1 MVSGAIRNTII
12 SGLQVNKTYITLTF
26 LGLLLLPLLPVMS
39 QLGNSYHQL
48 LHGAIVRGDTSTAEL
63 ALVFTGD
70 EFADG
75 GFYIDSVLREQG
87 IKASFFLTGK
97 FYKNAEFKELI
108 HVLVKD
114 GHYLGAHS
122 DQHLLY
128 CDWVRRDS
136 LLVTQKQFSEDL
148 QDNYK
153 AMAGFGIR
161 EEDALFFLPPYEW
174 YNDSIANWTR
184 AMGLQLIN
192 HTHGT
197 LSHADYTVPGTANYR
212 SSGKI
217 FQSILEY
224 ETSESNGLNGFIL
237 LSHIGTAPE
246 RTDKF
251 YFYLE
256 KLLEELMSRGY
267 KFKRIDELLAQP
279 IQDLQFEMIKQLP

>member
-1 MVSGAIRNTII
+1 MSGAIRNTILK
-12 SGLQVNKTYITLTF
+12 GLQVNKTSLTLTF
-26 LGLLLLPLLPVMS
+26 LVLLLLSVLPAIS
-39 QLGNSYHQL
+39 QTGRSSHQL
-48 LHGAIVRGDTSTAEL
+48 FHGAVVRGDTSKAEL

-70 EFADG
+70 EYADG
-75 GFYIDSVLREQG
+75 GVHIAHILKQQG

-97 FYKNAEFKELI
+97 FYRNAEFEDLI
-108 HVLVKD
+108 QVLVKG

-128 CDWVRRDS
+128 CDWVNRDS
-136 LLVTQKQFSEDL
+136 LLVTQKQFRDDL

-153 AMAGFGIR
+153 AMVSFGIK
-161 EEDALFFLPPYEW
+161 EEDAPFYLPPYEW
-174 YNDSIANWTR
+174 YNDSISSWTQ

-197 LSHADYTVPGTANYR
+197 LSHADYTVPGTEAYR
-212 SSGKI
+212 SSDDI
-217 FQSILEY
+217 FQSILDY
-224 ETSESNGLNGFIL
+224 ETSASKGLNGFIL

-256 KLLEELMSRGY
+256 KLLKELKSRGY
-267 KFKRIDELLAQP
+267 RFKGIEELLVQP
-279 IQDLQFEMIKQLP
+279 LH

>member
-1 MVSGAIRNTII
+1 MV
-12 SGLQVNKTYITLTF
+12 V
-26 LGLLLLPLLPVMS
+26 LLLLPILPATS
-39 QLGNSYHQL
+39 QIGRSSHLL
-48 LHGAIVRGDTSTAEL
+48 LHGAIVRGDTSKPEL

-75 GFYIDSVLREQG
+75 GIHIVHILKQHG

-97 FYKNAEFKELI
+97 FYRNVEFEELI
-108 HVLVKD
+108 QILVEG

-128 CDWVRRDS
+128 CDWVKRDS
-136 LLVTQKQFSEDL
+136 LLVTQKQFSDDL

-153 AMAGFGIR
+153 AMVSFGIK
-161 EEDALFFLPPYEW
+161 EENALFFLPPYEW
-174 YNDSIANWTR
+174 FNDSISTWTSQ
-184 AMGLQLIN
+184 MGLQLIN

-197 LSHADYTVPGTANYR
+197 LSHADYTVPGTGSYR
-212 SSGKI
+212 SSEEI
-217 FQSILEY
+217 FQSILDY
-224 ETSESNGLNGFIL
+224 ETSASNGLNGFIL

-256 KLLEELMSRGY
+256 KLLEELESRGY
-267 KFKRIDELLAQP
+267 RFKGIEELLTQP
-279 IQDLQFEMIKQLP
+279 IH